1 MLQTAKFF
9 STIEDALATKADQAV
24 KIHTLGGL
32 ADLCRIVGRACEP
45 FIIPLLTP
53 VLLAAGD
60 KVRRLIAVSAA
71 GCSTDAILCLL
82 SIQHCAGYSMC
93 GTALIFEAR
102 QLCRLLKYVLQPTPP
117 VLPSWPLC
125 LSPL

>member
-9 STIEDALATKADQAV
+9 GTIEDALATKADQAV
-24 KIHTLGGL
+24 KINTLGGL

-60 KVRRLIAVSAA
+60 KVRHLQSV
-71 GCSTDAILCLL
+71 CLL
-82 SIQHCAGYSMC
+82 LHYGLLCCTVLAHNS
-93 GTALIFEAR
+93 AL
-102 QLCRLLKYVLQPTPP
+102 
-117 VLPSWPLC
+117 
-125 LSPL
+125 